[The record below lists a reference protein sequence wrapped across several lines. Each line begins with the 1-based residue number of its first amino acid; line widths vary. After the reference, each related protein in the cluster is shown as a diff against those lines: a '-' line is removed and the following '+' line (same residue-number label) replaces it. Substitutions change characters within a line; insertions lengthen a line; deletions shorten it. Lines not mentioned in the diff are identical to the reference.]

1 MYMSQVASNTEVT
14 RKELYNM
21 VWTQPLTT
29 LAKNFDISDVGL
41 RKICVKMDIPLPKAG
56 YWMKKKYNK
65 KIKQAQLPV
74 NHAVKDQ
81 VVISP
86 TSPDVREVYSQISEQ
101 RLLQQKIEDQLGD
114 LLVVPDSL
122 AKPDELILNT
132 KKYLSGKI
140 TYRDRINNNMPV
152 LDISVTK
159 PNLERAYKF
168 FDTFIKALR
177 KRGHEIIFKN
187 GSPYVSIKE
196 IPIKIYVKEK
206 EKRVVNT
213 ESKYS
218 FDKYILV
225 STGLLYLRIKEN
237 YHSREFKDG
246 KQTIEQQMSRIIAAL
261 EIEADKE
268 IVEQA
273 ERKKWHEEYERKRL
287 AELAIE
293 KAKQQEKEKFALLLE
308 EAKRFQ
314 DACSIRSY
322 VNEVHQKALKQET
335 INEELTAWS
344 TWALQ
349 KADWLDP
356 TVKTE
361 NTFL

>member
-1 MYMSQVASNTEVT
+1 MSGFERSASKWIYLFQKRGTG
-14 RKELYNM
+14 
-21 VWTQPLTT
+21 W
-29 LAKNFDISDVGL
+29 
-41 RKICVKMDIPLPKAG
+41 
-56 YWMKKKYNK
+56 KKKYDK
-65 KIKQAQLPV
+65 KIKQPPLPV
-74 NHAVKDQ
+74 NHVIKDH

-122 AKPDELILNT
+122 TKPDELIINT

-140 TYRDRINNNMPV
+140 TYHDRINNNMPV

-168 FDTFIKALR
+168 LDTFIKALK

-187 GSPYVSIKE
+187 GSPFVSIKE

-206 EKRVVNT
+206 EKRVVNI

-237 YHSREFKDG
+237 YHSRE
-246 KQTIEQQMSRIIAAL
+246 
-261 EIEADKE
+261 
-268 IVEQA
+268 
-273 ERKKWHEEYERKRL
+273 RL
-287 AELAIE
+287 
-293 KAKQQEKEKFALLLE
+293 QRHRYF
-308 EAKRFQ
+308 
-314 DACSIRSY
+314 
-322 VNEVHQKALKQET
+322 
-335 INEELTAWS
+335 
-344 TWALQ
+344 LQ
-349 KADWLDP
+349 
-356 TVKTE
+356 
-361 NTFL
+361 